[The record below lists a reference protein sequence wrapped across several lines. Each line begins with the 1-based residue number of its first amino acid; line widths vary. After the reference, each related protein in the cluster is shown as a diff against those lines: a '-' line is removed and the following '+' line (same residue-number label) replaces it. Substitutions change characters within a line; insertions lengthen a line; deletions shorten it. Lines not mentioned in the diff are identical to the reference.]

1 MSKKNA
7 AALTDDPPLDPANI
21 GPGPDDIADDAA
33 AAEQAAAEQATAEQA
48 AAEQAAADD
57 PLAPGKNPTLGEIM
71 EEEARRAAA
80 EA

>member
-21 GPGPDDIADDAA
+21 GPGPDDIA
-33 AAEQAAAEQATAEQA
+33 AEQAAAALALPTADDVRGILS
-48 AAEQAAADD
+48 ADD